1 MRCEHLIL
9 GIILF
14 LALHTM
20 AKLPDH
26 FAESGKNIRNM
37 RKWTLNDI
45 CEYNECNSDQQKYQ
59 IVQYGCGKVG
69 QRTSIKGHTKRCDD
83 CDITDP
89 RIKVMDC
96 VNQEWVEPKGNE
108 VFVGFEK
115 GTGSKRQRKKQ
126 KANTNQRGLAH
137 FFGWSKKD
145 PDANKT
151 QTNHSNNRVEDTN
164 EQDPNQT
171 EPNHNHSHNSAEDTD
186 SKQQEL
192 QDGWQC
198 LEDDTSEAT
207 RSIDVGV
214 DNRTKVTER
223 MTEPAHLLLRYG
235 HDGLALFEEEED
247 DSIKLFCENCTETV
261 GNKDGYV
268 WEDTNQKAAM
278 KQVCYWHFDE
288 RSERRHGP
296 KEPVSW
302 KGFIPRCQA
311 IMSTMFLTLIRMIE
325 DNIGDQKW
333 TQKLADLHVQRVD
346 IGNRLHSTHIL
357 PKFKQYIY
365 EDAIDYVTNSITTP
379 LAATGSAGGCSISAD
394 GGSKWQHSYDFHRIK
409 SFNTDTLLPV
419 SAMVYAQPLT
429 NDTNDIATQKTAAG
443 AIASKQNLFNN
454 LKLNSSNVSSLVHGF
469 HADGQ
474 MHEAGWGVAEKMQKE
489 YELSDWYSHKSDVCH
504 EIERV
509 NKGVC
514 MSIVMC
520 CAYSTCPCDNI

>member
-1 MRCEHLIL
+1 
-9 GIILF
+9 
-14 LALHTM
+14 M

-69 QRTSIKGHTKRCDD
+69 QRTSIKGHAKRCDD

-311 IMSTMFLTLIRMIE
+311 IMSTMFLTLIRMKE
-325 DNIGDQKW
+325 VQGASEGMCEGDVKKMKTRLGNRFRLKAHIYGLEHAISDIFRIYPFHKRACADRCSKRWVNDPRCTKPIYVSKYHQHKYYPSKPI
-333 TQKLADLHVQRVD
+333 QKLLKK
-346 IGNRLHSTHIL
+346 
-357 PKFKQYIY
+357 PKFDNLDT
-365 EDAIDYVTNSITTP
+365 EDDMRSFDYLIDDALDNESDNDVVN
-379 LAATGSAGGCSISAD
+379 D
-394 GGSKWQHSYDFHRIK
+394 MRI
-409 SFNTDTLLPV
+409 N
-419 SAMVYAQPLT
+419 
-429 NDTNDIATQKTAAG
+429 NDNRKRKRSEDENENPPRKRH
-443 AIASKQNLFNN
+443 KQN
-454 LKLNSSNVSSLVHGF
+454 ST
-469 HADGQ
+469 AD
-474 MHEAGWGVAEKMQKE
+474 
-489 YELSDWYSHKSDVCH
+489 
-504 EIERV
+504 
-509 NKGVC
+509 
-514 MSIVMC
+514 
-520 CAYSTCPCDNI
+520 

>member
-333 TQKLADLHVQRVD
+333 
-346 IGNRLHSTHIL
+346 
-357 PKFKQYIY
+357 
-365 EDAIDYVTNSITTP
+365 
-379 LAATGSAGGCSISAD
+379 
-394 GGSKWQHSYDFHRIK
+394 QHSYDFHRIK